1 MPDGEEGTT
10 MDSQETQCPY
20 CGGHV
25 PVDATVC
32 PACYED
38 LSGLA
43 RLEFQPA
50 IHYNQALA
58 LAREGHLEDARD
70 KLIVSTTLDESFLPA
85 HVLLAKVY
93 ARMENWPRANEAV
106 VRALQLAP
114 EDSGVEYDAVRS
126 LATRIDQLASEDQ
139 ARRLREKARAADAS
153 NQNVASRDAGVTSAL
168 PVTRDLARAFALGMA
183 VMAVPGT
190 LWRWIGGGGREE

>member
-1 MPDGEEGTT
+1 MSEEAN
-10 MDSQETQCPY
+10 MRSDQASQCPY
-20 CGGHV
+20 CGGYI

-50 IHYNQALA
+50 IHYNHALA
-58 LAREGHLEDARD
+58 LAREGRLEEARD

-85 HVLLAKVY
+85 HVLLAKIY

-114 EDSGVEYDAVRS
+114 EDQDVRA
-126 LATRIDQLASEDQ
+126 LATRIDQLATEDQ
-139 ARRLREKARAADAS
+139 ARRLREEAKAAEA
-153 NQNVASRDAGVTSAL
+153 NNRDLSKRGTGVKPAL
-168 PVTRDLARAFALGMA
+168 PATRDLARSFALGVAAMA
-183 VMAVPGT
+183 ALST
-190 LWRWIGGGGREE
+190 IWRWIGGGNRED

>member
-1 MPDGEEGTT
+1 MSEEVT
-10 MDSQETQCPY
+10 MMSDQASQCPY
-20 CGGHV
+20 CSGYV

-58 LAREGHLEDARD
+58 LAREDRLEEARD

-85 HVLLAKVY
+85 YVLLAKVY
-93 ARMENWPRANEAV
+93 ARMENWPRANESV

-114 EDSGVEYDAVRS
+114 EDQDVRA
-126 LATRIDQLASEDQ
+126 LATRIDQLAGEDQ
-139 ARRLREKARAADAS
+139 ARRLLEKAKAAEAS
-153 NQNVASRDAGVTSAL
+153 NRSISGRGVGACH
-168 PVTRDLARAFALGMA
+168 AFAIT
-183 VMAVPGT
+183 V
-190 LWRWIGGGGREE
+190 

>member
-1 MPDGEEGTT
+1 MTSSPVV
-10 MDSQETQCPY
+10 QCPY

-25 PVDATVC
+25 PADVTVC

-38 LSGLA
+38 LAGLA

-70 KLIVSTTLDESFLPA
+70 KLIVSTTLDENFMPA
-85 HVLLAKVY
+85 QVLLAKVY
-93 ARMENWPRANEAV
+93 ARMENWPKANEAV

-114 EDSGVEYDAVRS
+114 EDRDVRA
-126 LATRIDQLASEDQ
+126 LATKIDQLATEDQ
-139 ARRLREKARAADAS
+139 ARHLRGKAKVTQTSHRDAS
-153 NQNVASRDAGVTSAL
+153 GRGAGVSPAL

-183 VMAVPGT
+183 MMAVLGA
-190 LWRWIGGGGREE
+190 LWRWIGGGGREG

>member
-1 MPDGEEGTT
+1 MTSSPEV
-10 MDSQETQCPY
+10 QCPY

-25 PVDATVC
+25 PADVTVC

-85 HVLLAKVY
+85 HVLLAKIY

-114 EDSGVEYDAVRS
+114 EDQDVRA
-126 LATRIDQLASEDQ
+126 LATRIDQLATEDQ
-139 ARRLREKARAADAS
+139 ARRLREEAKAAEASQRDAS
-153 NQNVASRDAGVTSAL
+153 GRGVGVSPAL
-168 PVTRDLARAFALGMA
+168 PATRDLARAFALGVA
-183 VMAVPGT
+183 AT
-190 LWRWIGGGGREE
+190 AALSTIWRWIGGGSRED

>member
-1 MPDGEEGTT
+1 MSDGKEVK
-10 MDSQETQCPY
+10 MMSDQASQCPY
-20 CGGHV
+20 CGGYV

-58 LAREGHLEDARD
+58 LAREGRLEDARD
-70 KLIVSTTLDESFLPA
+70 KLIVATTLDESFLPA
-85 HVLLAKVY
+85 HILLAKVY
-93 ARMENWPRANEAV
+93 ARMENWPRANESV

-114 EDSGVEYDAVRS
+114 EDQDVRA

-139 ARRLREKARAADAS
+139 ARRLQEEARAAEAS
-153 NQNVASRDAGVTSAL
+153 NRNISGRGAGVQPAL
-168 PVTRDLARAFALGMA
+168 PVTRELARAFALGVA
-183 VMAVPGT
+183 VMAVLST
-190 LWRWIGGGGREE
+190 LWRWIGGGGRED